1 MPEKRKSIQVI
12 ILVIFGAF
20 AIIGL
25 LMFATYSNKSKK
37 TNIGRVVIWGTVDQS
52 IMSKYLETLR
62 TNDEKF
68 KNVLYASYPK
78 KDFLLKVTDAL
89 ASGEGPDVII
99 LNNEEL
105 LKYKSKLYPISYKT
119 FDKRKYKDMFISAA
133 EIFMSPD
140 GIYALPF
147 AIDPM
152 VLYWNRD
159 IFADNTYVEPPK
171 LWREVPD
178 MSRKITKRD
187 KANNILLAT
196 IALGTY
202 NNIHNAKGIL
212 ETLLTQIGS
221 GITKYNTETGRIY
234 SGLTDVTQASKAFK
248 FYTAFANPVSNVYS
262 WNRSLPNSIDM
273 FSEDRL
279 AMYIGFVSDLPVILA
294 KNPHL
299 NFDVAM
305 LPQVDKSDVDKK
317 TKVYGK
323 VWAFAIT
330 KASTNKSGAFQFVT
344 SVLNPQY
351 SKLLSDSL
359 GIVNTQKAILKKRPD
374 DPLKVIFRDSAII
387 SDTFLDPDP
396 NTTGDILSESIAV
409 IISGQ
414 NLVQD
419 AVLRAE
425 SKITALLQ
433 GK

>member
-1 MPEKRKSIQVI
+1 MPEKRKSIQII
-12 ILVIFGAF
+12 ILTVFGAF
-20 AIIGL
+20 AIVGL
-25 LMFATYSNKSKK
+25 VMFATYSNKSKSE
-37 TNIGRVVIWGTVDQS
+37 NIGRVVIWGTVDQT
-52 IMSKYLETLR
+52 IMSKYLEALR

-68 KNVLYASYPK
+68 KNVLYAAYPE

-105 LKYKSKLYPISYKT
+105 LKYKSKLYPIPYKT
-119 FDKRKYKDMFISAA
+119 FDKRRYKDTFIPGA
-133 EIFMSPD
+133 EVFMSPD
-140 GIYALPF
+140 GIYAVPF
-147 AIDPM
+147 AVDPM

-159 IFADNTYVEPPK
+159 IFADNAYVEPPK
-171 LWREVPD
+171 LWREVPE
-178 MSRKITKRD
+178 MSRKMTERD

-202 NNIHNAKGIL
+202 NNIQNAKGIIA
-212 ETLLTQIGS
+212 TLLMQIGS
-221 GITKYNTETGRIY
+221 GITKYNVDTGRIY
-234 SGLTDVTQASKAFK
+234 SGLTDINQSSKAFK

-273 FSEDRL
+273 FAEDRL
-279 AMYIGFVSDLPVILA
+279 AMYLGFVSDLPTILA

-305 LPQVDKSDVDKK
+305 LPQVDKSDADKK
-317 TKVYGK
+317 TRVYGK

-330 KASTNKSGAFQFVT
+330 KASANKSGAFQFVT
-344 SVLNPQY
+344 SILNPQY
-351 SKLLSDSL
+351 SELLSDSL
-359 GIVNTQKAILKKRPD
+359 GIVNVQKTILKKRPD

-387 SDTFLDPDP
+387 SESFLDPDP
-396 NTTGDILSESIAV
+396 NATRDILSEAIAV

-425 SKITALLQ
+425 AKITALLQ
-433 GK
+433 DE